1 MDTKIVKYLYLEG
14 WYGNGYEDDGED
26 ITQVK
31 RFTTQQQAVAYSI
44 ERFKAIA
51 CDYLDSNTTL
61 LSEIAG
67 ELNGEICIET
77 GSWRIQPESTS
88 YGMVKSINTLACN
101 F

>member
-14 WYGNGYEDDGED
+14 WYGNGFEDDGED
-26 ITQVK
+26 ITEVK
-31 RFTTQQQAVAYSI
+31 RFTTEQEAVAYSL

-51 CDYLDSNTTL
+51 CNYLDSNTTR
-61 LSEIAG
+61 LSEIAE

-88 YGMVKSINTLACN
+88 YGMVKSMNTLACN

>member
-14 WYGNGYEDDGED
+14 WYGNVFEDDGED
-26 ITQVK
+26 ITEVK
-31 RFTTQQQAVAYSI
+31 RFTTEQQAVAYSI

-61 LSEIAG
+61 LSEIAR

-77 GSWRIQPESTS
+77 GSWRVQPESTS
-88 YGMVKSINTLACN
+88 YGMVKSMNTLACN

>member
-14 WYGNGYEDDGED
+14 WYGNGFEDDGED
-26 ITQVK
+26 ITEVK
-31 RFTTQQQAVAYSI
+31 RFATEQQAVAYSL
-44 ERFKAIA
+44 ERFKSVADVQI
-51 CDYLDSNTTL
+51 DSETTDL
-61 LSEIAG
+61 HELAE

-88 YGMVKSINTLACN
+88 YGMVKSMNTLACN

>member
-14 WYGNGYEDDGED
+14 WYGNGFEDDGED
-26 ITQVK
+26 ITEVK
-31 RFTTQQQAVAYSI
+31 RFTTEQEAVAYSL

-51 CDYLDSNTTL
+51 CNYLDSNTTR
-61 LSEIAG
+61 LSEIAE

>member
-14 WYGNGYEDDGED
+14 WYGNGFEDDGED
-26 ITQVK
+26 ITEVK
-31 RFTTQQQAVAYSI
+31 RFTTEQQAVAYSI

-51 CDYLDSNTTL
+51 CDYLDSNTTR

-77 GSWRIQPESTS
+77 GRWCIQPESTS
-88 YGMVKSINTLACN
+88 YGMVKSMNTLACN